1 VRRPHR
7 AHTTP
12 KRLVIGGVTLGGGRM
27 EFRILGPLEVL
38 EGGRPLAIRRG
49 KDQALLAYLLLHA
62 NEVVSSS
69 RLIDVLWDERPPPTA
84 PKALQ
89 NAVSSLRRQLGEGR
103 LVTRDPGYVLRV
115 EPGELDLARFEK
127 LAREGRADEALEL
140 WRGPPLLE
148 LHEER
153 FADDARRRLDEQRL
167 AVLEA
172 RIDADLGAGRSSGII
187 PELEE
192 LVREHPLRER
202 LYGQLMLALYR
213 AGRQA
218 DALETFRRA
227 RRTLSEEVGLE
238 PGPQL
243 QDLERRVLQQD
254 PTLTLSAGEPRA
266 KRRRRSSWALALAL
280 IVIAAAAVSAFV
292 LTREDRR
299 TLAVVPNSVVEIDT
313 KTNRIV
319 GVVPVGRRPSA
330 IAIVGQNMWVANSL
344 DDTLTHIDTRS
355 GATRILGG
363 FEYPTSLARA
373 ARKVWVGNN
382 SRGVLVSIDAVS
394 GAVIDRVQI
403 PKAAAATFLSYGAGS
418 IWVSEEEA
426 AVHRISITTGKTT
439 MQMPDLN
446 VHELAFG
453 EGAAW
458 AVLAG
463 IRRLLRIDAYGR
475 ANREVDIGPL
485 STGVAVGFG
494 EVWVAS
500 SGDDTVWKIDP
511 QILDVK
517 DVIDVGDHPEGVAVA
532 AGAVWVANNRSG
544 TVSRIDPR
552 NDNTTIVRTGYN
564 PLAIAGNANR
574 VWVAVAGAPEQ

>member
-1 VRRPHR
+1 
-7 AHTTP
+7 
-12 KRLVIGGVTLGGGRM
+12 VIGGVTLASGRM

-89 NAVSSLRRQLGEGR
+89 NVVSSLRRQLGDER

-115 EPGELDLARFEK
+115 ESGELDLATFQK
-127 LAREGRADEALEL
+127 LARDGRAEEALAL

-153 FADDARRRLDEQRL
+153 FANDARRRLEEQRL

-172 RIDADLGAGRSSGII
+172 RIDGDLSAGRNVGVIA
-187 PELEE
+187 ELEE
-192 LVREHPLRER
+192 LIREHPLRER
-202 LYGQLMLALYR
+202 LYAQLMLALYR
-213 AGRQA
+213 VGRQA

-243 QDLERRVLQQD
+243 QELERRVLQQD
-254 PTLTLSAGEPRA
+254 PTLALSDAEARTQRS
-266 KRRRRSSWALALAL
+266 RRPVWALALAL
-280 IVIAAAAVSAFV
+280 ILIGVAVGAFA
-292 LTREDRR
+292 LTRGDGR
-299 TLAVVPNSVVEIDT
+299 TLAVVPNSVVEIDPS
-313 KTNRIV
+313 TNRIV
-319 GVVPVGRRPSA
+319 SVVPVGRRPSA
-330 IAIVGQNMWVANSL
+330 IAVIGRDMWVANSL

-355 GATRILGG
+355 GATRTLGG
-363 FEYPTSLARA
+363 FDYPTSLARA
-373 ARKVWVGNN
+373 ARKVWVGSN

-394 GAVIDRVQI
+394 GAVIDRVRI
-403 PKAAAATFLSYGAGS
+403 PQAATATFLASGAGS
-418 IWVSEEEA
+418 MWVSEEEA
-426 AVHRISITTGKTT
+426 AVHRISIATGDATLR
-439 MQMPDLN
+439 MPGLN

-463 IRRLLRIDAYGR
+463 IRRLLRIDADGR
-475 ANREVDIGPL
+475 ANREADIGPL

-500 SGDDTVWKIDP
+500 SGDDTVWGIDP
-511 QILDVK
+511 QILDVN
-517 DVIDVGDHPEGVAVA
+517 DVIHVGNHPEGVAVA
-532 AGAVWVANNRSG
+532 AGAVWVANNGGG

-552 NDNTTIVRTGYN
+552 KNDVTATVRTGYH
-564 PLAIAGNANR
+564 PLAIAGNADR
-574 VWVAVAGAPEQ
+574 VWVAVAGPPEQ

>member
-1 VRRPHR
+1 
-7 AHTTP
+7 
-12 KRLVIGGVTLGGGRM
+12 M

-89 NAVSSLRRQLGEGR
+89 NVVSSLRRQLGDGR

-115 EPGELDLARFEK
+115 EPGELDLATFEK

-153 FADDARRRLDEQRL
+153 FADDTRRRLEEQRL

-172 RIDADLGAGRSSGII
+172 RIDADLGAGRNSGIVA
-187 PELEE
+187 ELEE
-192 LVREHPLRER
+192 LIREHPLRER

-254 PTLTLSAGEPRA
+254 PALALSEGEPRK
-266 KRRRRSSWALALAL
+266 KRWPRSAWVLVLALML
-280 IVIAAAAVSAFV
+280 IGAAAVSAFV
-292 LTREDRR
+292 LTRGDRKA
-299 TLAVVPNSVVEIDT
+299 LAVIPNSVVEIDP

-319 GVVPVGRRPSA
+319 SVVPVGRRPSA
-330 IAIVGQNMWVANSL
+330 IAIVGQDMWVANSF
-344 DDTLTHIDTRS
+344 DDTLTHVDTRS
-355 GATRILGG
+355 GVTRTLGG
-363 FEYPTSLARA
+363 FEYPTSLAPA

-382 SRGVLVSIDAVS
+382 SKGVLVSIDAVS
-394 GAVIDRVQI
+394 GAVIDRVRI
-403 PKAAAATFLSYGAGS
+403 PAAAAATFLAYGAGS

-426 AVHRISITTGKTT
+426 AVHRISIATGDAT
-439 MQMPDLN
+439 MRVPGLN

-453 EGAAW
+453 EGATW

-463 IRRLLRIDAYGR
+463 NRRLLRIDAHGR
-475 ANREVDIGPL
+475 MNREVDIGPL

-494 EVWVAS
+494 EVWIAS
-500 SGDDTVWKIDP
+500 SGDDTVWGIDP

-517 DVIDVGDHPEGVAVA
+517 DVIHVGDHPEGVAVA
-532 AGAVWVANNRSG
+532 AGAVWVANNGSG

-552 NDNTTIVRTGYN
+552 NNDVTAIVRTGYH
-564 PLAIAGNANR
+564 PLAIAGNADR
-574 VWVAVAGAPEQ
+574 VWVAVTGSPEQ